1 MRQTIKTTSKDIG
14 PVIPNLALDMQLAIE
29 KGLIVDQG
37 LDINH
42 NDLETPSDVG
52 PIVTDSI
59 EAMEMSALY
68 QQSAINAKKF
78 SNNMVRKAAA
88 AKVAAGSVTS
98 QPNEGENS

>member
-14 PVIPNLALDMQLAIE
+14 PVIPNLALDMELAIE
-29 KGLIVDQG
+29 KGLIVDKG
-37 LDINH
+37 LDITH
-42 NDLETPSDVG
+42 NDMETPSDVG

-78 SNNMVRKAAA
+78 SQNMVRKAATPD
-88 AKVAAGSVTS
+88 VPAGPKPS
-98 QPNEGENS
+98 QPDKSEN